1 MAAPEDL
8 PLPEP
13 LDIEGELQILS
24 TPRPLVVI
32 STEEIRQN
40 LHDSIYAHLLMARM
54 PLYPA
59 IALPICVIFPLAS
72 RGVVGLTVSSVT
84 RNVSIYGYFPDAWAE
99 AHALCANRPLT
110 ELLEIR
116 NRLRSEV
123 SVHESRFNHWSYGLW
138 LGAVLGLFRKLHVY
152 PLPPGAL
159 GTIAD
164 GACRLFFGEFTAFFL
179 GGSSGVYCFYARQ
192 FRSTDIHAALLEKMP
207 SIEQHSASYQD
218 YALTQA
224 SSALKIAATSSL
236 VAIPAALG
244 SAIGLRSTVDK
255 FSSLPFV
262 RLYARRAGFWGS
274 LGLLTIMPIM
284 HDLLVEDITPSSAV
298 QEYRAALRSHTARA
312 WDKHILC
319 GALLG
324 GSAVPFLI
332 RRAPTMHIMH
342 DFVRAGRFMRSP
354 RNVFVL
360 GSAGIMLGGSLGS
373 LAFIA
378 RHLLKSSSDD
388 GGKVPRP

>member
-24 TPRPLVVI
+24 TPRPLVVL

-59 IALPICVIFPLAS
+59 IVLPICVIFPLAS
-72 RGVVGLTVSSVT
+72 RGVVGLTVSTVT
-84 RNVSIYGYFPDAWAE
+84 RNVSIYGYLPSAWAE
-99 AHALCANRPLT
+99 AHALCANRPLA
-110 ELLEIR
+110 EVLEIR
-116 NRLRSEV
+116 NRLRSDLA
-123 SVHESRFNHWSYGLW
+123 SESRFNYWSYGLW

-152 PLPPGAL
+152 PLPLSVL

-179 GGSSGVYCFYARQ
+179 GGSSGVYCFYAKQ
-192 FRSTDIHAALLEKMP
+192 FRSTDIHAALLEKMR
-207 SIEQHSASYQD
+207 SIEQHSAWYQD

-236 VAIPAALG
+236 VAIPTALG
-244 SAIGLRSTVDK
+244 SAIGLRSTVDN

-262 RLYARRAGFWGS
+262 RLYARRAGFWGG

-298 QEYRAALRSHTARA
+298 QEYRAALRSDTARA

-324 GSAVPFLI
+324 GSAVPLLI
-332 RRAPTMHIMH
+332 RRAPTIHSMH

-360 GSAGIMLGGSLGS
+360 GSASIMLGGSLGS

-378 RHLLKSSSDD
+378 RHLLKSSSN
-388 GGKVPRP
+388 GGGEVPRP

>member
-40 LHDSIYAHLLMARM
+40 LHDSIYANLLMARM

-72 RGVVGLTVSSVT
+72 RGVAGLTVSTVT
-84 RNVSIYGYFPDAWAE
+84 RNVSIYGYLPTYLSSWAE
-99 AHALCANRPLT
+99 AHALCANRPLA
-110 ELLEIR
+110 EVLEIR
-116 NRLRSEV
+116 NRLRSDV
-123 SVHESRFNHWSYGLW
+123 SVHESRFNYWSYGLW

-152 PLPPGAL
+152 PLPPGVL

-164 GACRLFFGEFTAFFL
+164 VLETAFFL

-192 FRSTDIHAALLEKMP
+192 FRSTDIHAALLEKMR
-207 SIEQHSASYQD
+207 SIERHSAWYQD

-236 VAIPAALG
+236 VAIPTALG
-244 SAIGLRSTVDK
+244 SAIGLRSTVDN

-262 RLYARRAGFWGS
+262 RLYARRAGFWGG
-274 LGLLTIMPIM
+274 LGLLAVIPIM
-284 HDLLVEDITPSSAV
+284 HDLVVEGITPSSAV
-298 QEYRAALRSHTARA
+298 QEYRAALHSDTSRA

-324 GSAVPFLI
+324 GSSVPYLI
-332 RRAPTMHIMH
+332 KRAPTIHIMRNV
-342 DFVRAGRFMRSP
+342 VRVGQFMRSP
-354 RNVFVL
+354 RNVFIL
-360 GSAGIMLGGSLGS
+360 GSASIMLGGSLGS
-373 LAFIA
+373 LTFVA
-378 RHLLKSSSDD
+378 RHLLKSGSNR
-388 GGKVPRP
+388 GGEVTP